1 MIVRRP
7 TKSRYVPIMPAMLRF
22 DCPVSAGPLAVKP
35 QQFVVDFSEKELGLR
50 VAQAP
55 FWIVVRMPLRD
66 GSVIYPMILTVNNVP
81 VTKLNVFLKMLRVL
95 PRPLRIGFVLP
106 PGAPLLREWIE
117 PNALDILAGVACG
130 MNNLQTIVNAE
141 YQPILPRM

>member
-1 MIVRRP
+1 
-7 TKSRYVPIMPAMLRF
+7 
-22 DCPVSAGPLAVKP
+22 
-35 QQFVVDFSEKELGLR
+35 
-50 VAQAP
+50 
-55 FWIVVRMPLRD
+55 
-66 GSVIYPMILTVNNVP
+66 MILTVNNVP
-81 VTKLNVFLKMLRVL
+81 VTKLNVFLKMLRVF

-141 YQPILPRM
+141 YQPHSSTYVIIVKKYFSVVKVYYGLVY